1 VVYGFFELYSQR
13 VRYGGDDTICWIPSK
28 RKTFDVN
35 PYYQVLSNNVRS
47 KYLQK
52 KENKVWRISSIS
64 PLMSLHKTK
73 LLSHSLVA
81 LASPV
86 DTLC

>member
-28 RKTFDVN
+28 RKTFDVK

-64 PLMSLHKTK
+64 PLMSQRYCKGFCTK
-73 LLSHSLVA
+73 PNCFLI
-81 LASPV
+81 P
-86 DTLC
+86 